1 MVRSYLGGV
10 KMTGVLRLGEEG
22 RGKRGVIERVT
33 RGGNVRG
40 IGRAMDIENAR
51 SYMLDE
57 VAMKI

>member
-1 MVRSYLGGV
+1 MMEVP
-10 KMTGVLRLGEEG
+10 RLGEEG
-22 RGKRGVIERVT
+22 RGKREVIERGT

-40 IGRAMDIENAR
+40 IERGTDIENAR